1 MHKNRTF
8 KSVCAI
14 AVSALLVMQNL
25 SPAVSVLADEI
36 KDNDETNGT
45 TIVSVAEP
53 TVVPAESEEVV
64 VVPADETEE
73 TVDENVDS
81 VPADD
86 AEPTEVS
93 EDVDTNPPIEQT
105 DVTEPSDE
113 TEVTEVTEATE
124 ETTVDE
130 TEPTE
135 ATEATE
141 ETTVETEEPVEE
153 VTEDLTIVDEPAEIT
168 IAQSAEEYADLV
180 AGLSDYERVIVNT
193 TDDLNGLVI
202 AGGVYYDGTYIIGFA
217 NDADLNSAIGY
228 FAAMGYEYALD
239 GDMDL
244 CGVGDGVILYG
255 ETNPSATVKV
265 AVIDSG
271 SNNANE
277 YYSVIGDDTADYNG
291 HGTDMCNYILNETDD
306 AYIISI
312 KAFGDSKASV
322 ADVTAAIELAE
333 SLDVDYILLAMS
345 IRDNGQYEAFESL
358 IAGTN
363 ATVVASA
370 GNNARDAQN
379 YLPAR
384 ANGVIAV
391 GANDAETAYLAP
403 FSNYGECVSYY
414 VLGAESTSEAAA
426 TALGILIAGY
436 NPEESSVLMTST
448 IKVADYAVAYSKGS
462 SEVFELD
469 EVRLSANGATIEAF
483 TSADIAGA
491 GCSNAAEW
499 NAKVANQAQSNLGID
514 YPAGCVGYAC
524 DTVRDAGIS
533 TSYGSGKTWE
543 WVDLG
548 VNGGVTSFMNG
559 AGCSD
564 PEDWG
569 IIGIRRP
576 SYTNGSYESIAV
588 TDFNALYDYVVANAE
603 PGDVLVFGNYSDT
616 TTSYHW
622 KHMAIY
628 MGTGGT
634 TWRNEKGCL
643 IIYESNGTTP
653 PPGNNSQR
661 ISHSRIFNAEDLV
674 NWSNSS
680 GSADTST
687 SSGSKNWETV
697 VILKAADTPPDLPL
711 GLAKVNTAS
720 AYNTMT
726 QGNSCYDFAGTRYT
740 LYADSACT
748 QALFT
753 YTFGSDGHTTGD
765 IYKLPGSEVANE
777 PTYFLK
783 ETAAGPGYKID
794 NTVYSV
800 SFHADRTVTVSGGS
814 NATVTISQSADADH
828 PAEITLAD
836 EPMTDPFGLTV
847 RKENKVNTTTTF
859 RMDAVTFHIQYYA
872 GDYAVNTSLAGVNP
886 TDDFYVTI
894 TNTSAN
900 DYISKYL
907 MLQQLAGQD
916 PSVTV
921 TGDNDYLAGVY
932 NSGVTNREPLGTY
945 IIQESTAPTG
955 YEVNP
960 TVMRVRMYDTG
971 NNTAQTQ
978 IVNTTTNTEL
988 SGRITITNGVSDFV
1002 WEMAE
1007 THSIGYYSLV
1017 KTISDTREQNNPA
1030 GFDYSMYWIDNG
1042 TYKLFATGVSQSDGR
1057 VYWTYQLPNYGHLED
1072 DGVTITPLTGTK
1084 TYTLEILTGETYEVR
1099 ETAVYY
1105 SYGNQN
1111 SGLQYI
1117 PYTPQSW
1124 TLHMNTSGTIDY
1136 FYKTVT
1142 VTANQDASDTDD
1154 NNWEESAGFSVYKT
1168 KPTGDLFDFSKVT
1181 FTAYTYVNGTRY
1193 DIATGTV
1200 DTNGNITWTRTDTSG
1215 YGIYQA
1221 GNYDNRTS
1229 VNALVSLP
1237 CGTYYVEEAWD
1248 KMYVDTLDASTQAA
1262 VEVFATNNTSGW
1274 TTNDAGTK
1282 YISTITVDCT
1292 TPNTTTVVALNNPQN
1307 DWHYQWFSANKTVT
1321 VAGDASTIEF
1331 ELYYNNGT
1339 DLVLFATGYA
1349 NTNGIGTYPIIWDGY
1364 QGPAEFVQNNGQKIV
1379 LPEGDYEIREIV
1391 PETYYQNGADNVPYT
1406 YMVPTGWQDH
1416 LGANGHSDYFY
1427 KTFSAAN
1434 NAETTIS
1441 SVNPVDTR
1449 IEAELTIRKVE
1460 QSNSPSQTFT
1470 FAIYYRGNEDQPLNL
1485 GDFSDAYLLD
1495 TVTVTT
1501 TQGTGLTTLT
1511 KIPEGWYEV
1520 VEINNNGWECVW
1532 MNDSTNT
1539 ANGKLVHASS
1549 ENKTVSQIVIQDN
1562 LVMFGTPLS
1571 GIWATNIIRPDVT
1584 PEKHDAWTYDLLA
1597 TPIEH
1602 PANVHLTF
1610 YLYADQNQNGVL
1622 DQAEIDFGY
1631 MARIDG
1637 DDDGEVTFKSIAAG
1651 YYIVREVATVNG
1663 YYLTAADA
1671 PVIASDPVNYVVP
1684 MSNKPYTETVKVTK
1698 VDNETDELLS
1708 GAEFTVYLDSNDN
1721 GKFDAADQVAQMWN
1735 DANGNDIVDA
1745 GELSNAVLVETS
1757 TGIYESYELH
1767 FNDGFVDADGDGI
1780 LDANHFGNRYFI
1792 VETKAPDNY
1801 FFVNADGTFSNTSR
1815 VETFTVDKKDTTAAD
1830 FQVGSNEYT
1839 FRNQTGTVF
1848 AKKTNQ
1854 NGEFLSGA
1862 EFTVYSDAACTQAV
1876 GVLTEDTANET
1887 YSYKG
1892 LGLGTYYLKETK
1904 APTDFEIDPNAYEFE
1919 VTLNQ
1924 VHPVVVNFMS
1934 YKYNIDGAFVDVEI
1948 HTTANDPLIAT
1959 PESSYSIIARES
1971 TATTIVDLVYFDG
1984 LIIGTNYSVTG
1995 DLVYQKAFDGH
2006 AAGEVITSKTV
2017 TFVAGDTNDA
2027 SQHFTVNADGTTIE
2041 GYIEVEFSVDTTKIF
2056 TTIVAFER
2064 VENLDTGM
2072 VVGTHASLTD
2082 TPQTKVVPHIGTTIT
2097 DQQTMINQASLGG
2110 IVTLNDAVA
2119 FENLVK
2125 GETYTIDGI
2134 LYDVDTQ
2141 AEYKDAN
2148 GKTVTNS
2155 VTFVADGTVTDTFV
2169 LNGQVIELVSGTVDV
2184 TFKLDVTDLEGRS
2197 FVAYEYLSMVGD
2209 NGPVQISSHEDI
2221 NDEGQTI
2228 HVPKIRTH
2236 ANVPDETIRL
2246 APAVEEYIFTDTVS
2260 FENLIVGKE
2269 YTASGILMNAE
2280 TGEIL
2285 LDEDGNP
2292 YTGETVFT
2300 PTTPNGTVDVQFTV
2314 NTLWLQGTTVVVF
2327 EDLFYN
2333 GIKIATHADLKD
2345 TEQSFDIPELHTT
2358 ATTAIGNVVEYSTQA
2373 VVTDRVFFSNLIVGK
2388 EYTVTGNLAIKGTE
2402 NFVLDA
2408 QGNKVTATQT
2418 FTAEAS
2424 EGYVDV
2430 VFTFDATLYQGE
2442 TLVAF
2447 ETLTYNGIE
2456 YATHANI
2463 DDEEQTVYVPKIG
2476 TTATDAN
2483 GNKTFQVTEQA
2494 TVIDEIAF
2502 ENLEVG
2508 RTYLAEGIL
2517 MDKTTGA
2524 PLLVNGEQVTA
2535 STTFVPETANGKA
2548 TVTFTF
2554 NASALAGKS
2563 VVVFEKVYDI
2573 SGTTSIDKDTGL
2585 VVTDETAKILIATHE
2600 DINDEN
2606 QTVNIIE
2613 TKTGD
2618 NSGFGTFATCA
2629 AIAAGVAGIA
2639 GLAYVALGRKKKNQQ
2654 GEA

>member
-53 TVVPAESEEVV
+53 TVVPAESDEVV

-113 TEVTEVTEATE
+113 TEVTEATEATE
-124 ETTVDE
+124 ETTVEE

-153 VTEDLTIVDEPAEIT
+153 VTEDLAIVDEPAEIT

-239 GDMDL
+239 GDLGL
-244 CGVGDGVILYG
+244 CDDDEPG
-255 ETNPSATVKV
+255 EGSGAGATIYDPVLNANASVRV
-265 AVIDSG
+265 AVIDTG
-271 SNNANE
+271 SNLANE
-277 YYSVIGDDTADYNG
+277 SYSVVGDDPADYNG
-291 HGTDMCNYILNETDD
+291 HGTAMCTYILENTDD

-312 KAFGDSKASV
+312 KAISGSQGSM
-322 ADVTAAIELAE
+322 ADIVAAIELAE
-333 SLDVDYILLAMS
+333 ELDVDYILMAMS
-345 IRDNGQYEAFESL
+345 IKDNGQYEAFESL
-358 IAGTN
+358 VANAN

-370 GNNARDAQN
+370 GNNGSNASS
-379 YLPAR
+379 YLPASID
-384 ANGVIAV
+384 GVITAGAV
-391 GANDAETAYLAP
+391 DGEYVLRDS
-403 FSNYGECVSYY
+403 SNYGSCVDYYELADSTSAAAAIVLGKLISQPEFLSGFYIDNDDHSVYCVDGEFFQINGGQAVITDIIPNPNGVSIDLFRERTLDYGVSY
-414 VLGAESTSEAAA
+414 LGANYPNGCIGFVKNAVQYA
-426 TALGILIAGY
+426 TQLSSSQDNAFSWTDNGNQGCTASMQAMGY
-436 NPEESSVLMTST
+436 SNPNN
-448 IKVADYAVAYSKGS
+448 Y
-462 SEVFELD
+462 
-469 EVRLSANGATIEAF
+469 
-483 TSADIAGA
+483 
-491 GCSNAAEW
+491 
-499 NAKVANQAQSNLGID
+499 
-514 YPAGCVGYAC
+514 
-524 DTVRDAGIS
+524 GIS
-533 TSYGSGKTWE
+533 GLYVGTDISGAASSGASFYE
-543 WVDLG
+543 W
-548 VNGGVTSFMNG
+548 
-559 AGCSD
+559 
-564 PEDWG
+564 
-569 IIGIRRP
+569 
-576 SYTNGSYESIAV
+576 
-588 TDFNALYDYVVANAE
+588 VVANAE
-603 PGDVLVFGNYSDT
+603 PGDIIMFGYPADSSGHVWHHT
-616 TTSYHW
+616 
-622 KHMAIY
+622 AIY
-628 MGTGGT
+628 VGAYSASGNWVEGGDSASIS
-634 TWRNEKGCL
+634 TWRNNDTDNGYFNGSYQNCIAL
-643 IIYESNGTTP
+643 YESPGVGKNAKRRSVSGADFRLSSSDRDKAFTT
-653 PPGNNSQR
+653 
-661 ISHSRIFNAEDLV
+661 A
-674 NWSNSS
+674 
-680 GSADTST
+680 
-687 SSGSKNWETV
+687 
-697 VILKAADTPPDLPL
+697 VIVSLNPTEDLPL

-726 QGNSCYDFAGTRYT
+726 QGNSCYDFAGTQYT
-740 LYADSACT
+740 LYADQACT
-748 QALFT
+748 QVLFT

-783 ETAAGPGYKID
+783 ETAAGPGYFID
-794 NTVYSV
+794 DTVYSV

-847 RKENKVNTTTTF
+847 RKENTVNTPTTF

-872 GDYAVNTSLAGVNP
+872 GDYNVNTSLAGVTP

-900 DYISKYL
+900 DYISKTL
-907 MLQQLAGQD
+907 RLQQLAGQD

-932 NSGVTNREPLGTY
+932 NSGVTVTEPLGTY
-945 IIQESTAPTG
+945 VLQESTAPTG

-960 TVMRVRMYDTG
+960 TIMRVRIYDDG
-971 NNTAQTQ
+971 NDSNVQ
-978 IVNTTTNTEL
+978 IVNTTTNTDV
-988 SGRITITNGVSDFV
+988 SGRITITNGVSDFT
-1002 WEMAE
+1002 WLMAE
-1007 THSIGYYSLV
+1007 SYSIGHYSLV
-1017 KTISDTREQNNPA
+1017 KTISDTREQSNRA
-1030 GFDYSMYWIDNG
+1030 GFEFSMYWVDNG
-1042 TYKLFATGVSQSDGR
+1042 TYKLFATGTSQSDGR
-1057 VYWTYQLPNYGHLED
+1057 VYWTYQLANYRHLED
-1072 DGVTITPLTGTK
+1072 DGETTTLLTGTK
-1084 TYTLEILTGETYEVR
+1084 TYELELLAGETYQVR
-1099 ETAVYY
+1099 EEAVYY
-1105 SYGNQN
+1105 PYGIQA

-1117 PYTPQSW
+1117 PIAPQGWS
-1124 TLHMNTSGTIDY
+1124 TQTNNGTIEY
-1136 FYKTVT
+1136 FYKSVT
-1142 VTANQDASDTDD
+1142 LNANQSFADTED
-1154 NNWEESAGFSVYKT
+1154 NDWTESAGFSVYKT

-1181 FTAYTYVNGTRY
+1181 FTAYTYVGGTRY

-1292 TPNTTTVVALNNPQN
+1292 TPNTTTTVALNNPQN

-1349 NTNGIGTYPIIWDGY
+1349 DTNGVGTYPIIWDGY

-1434 NAETTIS
+1434 NAETVIS
-1441 SVNPVDTR
+1441 SINPVDTR

-1602 PANVHLTF
+1602 PADVHLTF

-1637 DDDGEVTFKSIAAG
+1637 DDDGEVTFKSITAG

-1698 VDNETDELLS
+1698 VDNETGDALS

-1721 GKFDAADQVAQMWN
+1721 GEFDAADQVAQMWN

-1862 EFTVYSDAACTQAV
+1862 EFTVYSDAACTQVV

-1904 APTDFEIDPNAYEFE
+1904 APTDFEVDPNAYEFE

-2017 TFVAGDTNDA
+2017 TFVAGDANDA
-2027 SQHFTVNADGTTIE
+2027 SQHFTVNADGKTVE
-2041 GYIEVEFSVDTTKIF
+2041 GYIEVEFTVDTTKIF

-2110 IVTLNDAVA
+2110 IVTLNDTVA

-2125 GETYTIDGI
+2125 GETYTVDGI

-2209 NGPVQISSHEDI
+2209 NGPVQIASHEDI

-2456 YATHANI
+2456 YAVHANI
-2463 DDEEQTVYVPKIG
+2463 DDEEQTVYVPAIG

-2483 GNKTFQVTEQA
+2483 GNKTFQVTDQA

-2508 RTYLAEGIL
+2508 RTYLAEGLL
-2517 MDKTTGA
+2517 MDKSTGE

-2535 STTFVPETANGKA
+2535 SATFVPETANGKV

-2585 VVTDETAKILIATHE
+2585 IVTDETAKILIATHE

>member
-113 TEVTEVTEATE
+113 TEVTEATEATE
-124 ETTVDE
+124 ATTVEE

-153 VTEDLTIVDEPAEIT
+153 VTEDLAIVDEPAEIT

-239 GDMDL
+239 GDMDI
-244 CGVGDGVILYG
+244 CGVGDGAILYG
-255 ETNPSATVKV
+255 GINPSATVKV

-312 KAFGDSKASV
+312 KAVDGSYASI
-322 ADVTAAIELAE
+322 ADVVAAVELAE
-333 SLDVDYILLAMS
+333 SLDVDYILMAMS

-358 IAGTN
+358 ITN
-363 ATVVASA
+363 TKATVVAAA
-370 GNNARDAQN
+370 GNNGRDAQN

-384 ANGVIAV
+384 VDGVITAGAV
-391 GANDAETAYLAP
+391 DESRVLS
-403 FSNYGECVSYY
+403 FSNYGTCVDWYI
-414 VLGAESTSEAAA
+414 VTDSTSSAAA
-426 TALGILIAGY
+426 ITLGRIVAGHTD
-436 NPEESSVLMTST
+436 ETWLSSYAKKSDNSVYYSEGTQYVFSLDGSEGSYLS
-448 IKVADYAVAYSKGS
+448 DYPTLNWLGNSDLGGKSVDAYRNDVISYC
-462 SEVFELD
+462 E
-469 EVRLSANGATIEAF
+469 
-483 TSADIAGA
+483 
-491 GCSNAAEW
+491 
-499 NAKVANQAQSNLGID
+499 SNLGPSHNTDCID
-514 YPAGCVGYAC
+514 FALNAQV
-524 DTVRDAGIS
+524 AGIGKDRGYE
-533 TSYGSGKTWE
+533 THGSDGSWDT
-543 WVDLG
+543 G
-548 VNGGVTSFMNG
+548 MTGCTSFMHSATSNHDIG
-559 AGCSD
+559 LLNINVTGDGTYGD
-564 PEDWG
+564 PVGNYEAVYAYLRDYASQGDLIMWG
-569 IIGIRRP
+569 TGSTWTHACIFYDLGGSAMYGGYSYPGIRFYQDTETNSKGPELKVIGPAYFNQGPDP
-576 SYTNGSYESIAV
+576 SKPAT
-588 TDFNALYDYVVANAE
+588 
-603 PGDVLVFGNYSDT
+603 
-616 TTSYHW
+616 
-622 KHMAIY
+622 
-628 MGTGGT
+628 
-634 TWRNEKGCL
+634 
-643 IIYESNGTTP
+643 
-653 PPGNNSQR
+653 R
-661 ISHSRIFNAEDLV
+661 I
-674 NWSNSS
+674 
-680 GSADTST
+680 
-687 SSGSKNWETV
+687 
-697 VILKAADTPPDLPL
+697 VILKPANTPPDLPL

-726 QGNSCYDFAGTRYT
+726 QGNSCYDFAGTQYT
-740 LYADSACT
+740 LYADQACT
-748 QALFT
+748 QVLFT

-765 IYKLPGSEVANE
+765 IYTLPGAEIANE

-783 ETAAGPGYKID
+783 ETAAGPGYFID
-794 NTVYSV
+794 DTVYSV

-836 EPMTDPFGLTV
+836 EPMTDPFGVTV
-847 RKENKVNTTTTF
+847 RKENKVNTTVTF

-872 GDYAVNTSLAGVNP
+872 GDYAVNTSLAGVTP
-886 TDDFYVTI
+886 TDDFYVTV

-900 DYISKYL
+900 DYISKTL
-907 MLQQLAGQD
+907 GLQQLAGQD
-916 PSVTV
+916 SSVTV

-932 NSGVTNREPLGTY
+932 NSGIANKEPLGTY
-945 IIQESTAPTG
+945 TLQESTAPTG

-960 TVMRVRMYDTG
+960 TVYRIRIYDNG
-971 NNTAQTQ
+971 NTSGVQV
-978 IVNTTTNTEL
+978 VNTTTNTDV
-988 SGRITITNGVSDFV
+988 STRITTTNGVSDFV

-1084 TYTLEILTGETYEVR
+1084 TYTLEILTDETYEVR

-1142 VTANQDASDTDD
+1142 VTANQNASDTDD

-1181 FTAYTYVNGTRY
+1181 FTAYTYVGGTRY

-1200 DTNGNITWTRTDTSG
+1200 DTNGNITWKRTDTSG

-1427 KTFSAAN
+1427 KTFSASN

-1721 GKFDAADQVAQMWN
+1721 GEFDAADQVAQMWN

-1757 TGIYESYELH
+1757 TGVYESYELH

-1862 EFTVYSDAACTQAV
+1862 EFTVYSDAACTQVV

-1904 APTDFEIDPNAYEFE
+1904 APTDFEVDPNAYEFE

-2027 SQHFTVNADGTTIE
+2027 SQHFTVNADGKTIE
-2041 GYIEVEFSVDTTKIF
+2041 GYIEVEFTVDTTKIF

-2110 IVTLNDAVA
+2110 IVTLNDTVA

-2134 LYDVDTQ
+2134 LYDVDTK
-2141 AEYKDAN
+2141 AEYKDAD

-2209 NGPVQISSHEDI
+2209 NGPVQIASHEDI

-2456 YATHANI
+2456 YAVHANI

-2573 SGTTSIDKDTGL
+2573 SGATTIDKDTGL

-2618 NSGFGTFATCA
+2618 NSGFGTFATYA
-2629 AIAAGVAGIA
+2629 AIAAGIAGIA